1 MNNELIV
8 KNGFWATNWKW
19 FLPISSLLFILL
31 VGFLWSVSIEGNV
44 MDIAKAYSDRSLYEK
59 AIVLANSNKRVQEVM
74 GEIEPIDQLAILEG
88 NTIYSN
94 NNNAVVLSIRIK
106 GNKGKGKM
114 DISAERNGTAW
125 NYKKI
130 NIRLKEPKEE
140 IQILKKDSNAK

>member
-130 NIRLKEPKEE
+130 NIRVKEPKEE